1 MLYSDIPFLWLS
13 FFTIVLT
20 RKAENRASVSP
31 NVVLN
36 STVKYCFFQL
46 GLVVILAQ
54 LEYKQRVKLVI
65 WLCVFG
71 ATRLSDVDTLCC
83 TPDFRPLR
91 ALQLVPVFIPQQ
103 WLNNTEKKTDSKNC
117 LVVAKNTTAG
127 TRSQKP
133 QFQGGVLKTFAFY
146 IFLINSFSCHLRSN
160 LSQICRE
167 NIFPRGVCPWRI

>member
-103 WLNNTEKKTDSKNC
+103 WLNNTEKKRIRKTVQLLLKIQPPEQEARN
-117 LVVAKNTTAG
+117 
-127 TRSQKP
+127 RSFK
-133 QFQGGVLKTFAFY
+133 GVYLR
-146 IFLINSFSCHLRSN
+146 HLRF
-160 LSQICRE
+160 
-167 NIFPRGVCPWRI
+167 IFF